1 MDKKWLA
8 YRIYPEPCGTEYQH
22 SNLMDRADVECLFDY
37 CQILEAMISRAGW
50 IELIAYHGYQ
60 VLYEINEKSGWFD
73 CDNLEEF
80 IFEVESHV
88 DSLPE
93 L

>member
-37 CQILEAMISRAGW
+37 GQILEAVISRVVW

-93 L
+93 F